1 MEKPNEFKLLA
12 ENLKQNGR
20 ELLRLWLIVLG
31 IHLISLILGFAI
43 FLIIFGVQLIL
54 RRIIITWVPARR
66 WFAKTF
72 AITITENTASNVS
85 SQYASFLSKFHFFI
99 ALVHVIVGLYMIA
112 VGVGIFLR
120 DGFLGQNFIYLIF
133 TR

>member
-72 AITITENTASNVS
+72 AITIIENIASNVS

-120 DGFLGQNFIYLIF
+120 DGFLGQNFMAHV
-133 TR
+133 